1 MLGNQEKD
9 IVQCAAALACQ
20 LHRGQVDKAGVDYFT
35 GHLTAVAKMGSTWQE
50 QVVGYLH
57 DASEDTSNSVEE
69 VLNLLDE
76 KLESPLSEAD
86 REELTTALRL
96 LNHHLSPDRETYIQ
110 RIKSN
115 ALATKVKL
123 HDLTDNMD
131 LSRIPN
137 PTQKDYKRVER
148 YTKEYDC
155 LSAFKLSSST
165 KAL

>member
-1 MLGNQEKD
+1 MLSNKEKV
-9 IVQCAAALACQ
+9 IVQSAADIACQ
-20 LHRGQVDKAGVDYFT
+20 LHKGQKDKAGVDYFT
-35 GHLTAVAKMGSTWQE
+35 GHLSAVTKMGNTWQE

-57 DASEDTSNSVEE
+57 DASEDTPNSVEE

-86 REELTTALRL
+86 REELATALRL

-123 HDLTDNMD
+123 HDLTHNMD
-131 LSRIPN
+131 LSCIPSS
-137 PTQKDYKRVER
+137 TQKDYKRVER

-155 LSAFKLSSST
+155 LSSF
-165 KAL
+165 

>member
-1 MLGNQEKD
+1 MLSNKEKV
-9 IVQCAAALACQ
+9 IVQSAADIACQ
-20 LHRGQVDKAGVDYFT
+20 LHKGQKDKAGVDYFT
-35 GHLTAVAKMGSTWQE
+35 GHLSAVTKMGNTWQE

-57 DASEDTSNSVEE
+57 DASEDTPNSVEE

-86 REELTTALRL
+86 REELATALRL

-123 HDLTDNMD
+123 HDLTHNMD

-137 PTQKDYKRVER
+137 PTQKDCERVER
-148 YTKEYDC
+148 CKSEYDY
-155 LSAFKLSSST
+155 LSRL
-165 KAL
+165 

>member
-1 MLGNQEKD
+1 MLSKKEKV
-9 IVQCAAALACQ
+9 IVQSAADIACQ
-20 LHRGQVDKAGVDYFT
+20 LHKGQKDKAGVDYFT
-35 GHLTAVAKMGSTWQE
+35 GHLSAVTKMGNTWQE

-57 DASEDTSNSVEE
+57 DASEDTPNSVEE

-123 HDLTDNMD
+123 HDLMHNMD

-137 PTQKDYKRVER
+137 PTQKDCERVER
-148 YTKEYDC
+148 YKSEYDY
-155 LSAFKLSSST
+155 LSRL
-165 KAL
+165 

>member
-1 MLGNQEKD
+1 MLSNKEKV
-9 IVQCAAALACQ
+9 IVQSAADIACQ
-20 LHRGQVDKAGVDYFT
+20 LHKGQKDKAGVDYFT
-35 GHLTAVAKMGSTWQE
+35 GHLSAVTKMGNTWQE

-57 DASEDTSNSVEE
+57 DASEDTPNSVEE

-123 HDLTDNMD
+123 HDLTHNMD

-137 PTQKDYKRVER
+137 PTQKDCERVER
-148 YTKEYDC
+148 YKSEYDY
-155 LSAFKLSSST
+155 LSRL
-165 KAL
+165 

>member
-1 MLGNQEKD
+1 MLSNKEKV
-9 IVQCAAALACQ
+9 IVQSAADIACQ
-20 LHRGQVDKAGVDYFT
+20 LHKGQKDKAGVDYFT
-35 GHLTAVAKMGSTWQE
+35 GHLSAVTKMGNTWQE

-123 HDLTDNMD
+123 HDLTHNMD

-137 PTQKDYKRVER
+137 PTQKDYERVER
-148 YTKEYDC
+148 YKREYDY
-155 LSAFKLSSST
+155 LSRL
-165 KAL
+165 

>member
-1 MLGNQEKD
+1 MLSNKEKV
-9 IVQCAAALACQ
+9 IVQSAADIACQ
-20 LHRGQVDKAGVDYFT
+20 LHKGQKDKAGVDYFT
-35 GHLTAVAKMGSTWQE
+35 GHLSAVAKMGNTWQE

-57 DASEDTSNSVEE
+57 DASEDTPNSVEE

-86 REELTTALRL
+86 REELATALRL

-123 HDLTDNMD
+123 HDLMHNMD

-137 PTQKDYKRVER
+137 PTQKDCERVER
-148 YTKEYDC
+148 YKSEYDY
-155 LSAFKLSSST
+155 LGRL
-165 KAL
+165 

>member
-1 MLGNQEKD
+1 MLSKKEKV
-9 IVQCAAALACQ
+9 IVQSAADIACQ
-20 LHRGQVDKAGVDYFT
+20 LHKGQKDKAGVEYFT
-35 GHLTAVAKMGSTWQE
+35 GHLSAVAKMGNTWQE

-57 DASEDTSNSVEE
+57 DASEDTPNSVEE

-123 HDLTDNMD
+123 HDLMHNMD

-137 PTQKDYKRVER
+137 PTQKDCERVER
-148 YTKEYDC
+148 YKSEYDY
-155 LSAFKLSSST
+155 LSRL
-165 KAL
+165 

>member
-1 MLGNQEKD
+1 MLSNKEKV
-9 IVQCAAALACQ
+9 IVQSAADIACQ
-20 LHRGQVDKAGVDYFT
+20 LHKGQKDKAGVDYFT
-35 GHLTAVAKMGSTWQE
+35 GHLSAVAKMGNTWQE

-76 KLESPLSEAD
+76 KLEGPLSEAD
-86 REELTTALRL
+86 REELATALRL
-96 LNHHLSPDRETYIQ
+96 LNHHLAPDRETYIQ

-123 HDLTDNMD
+123 HDLTHNMD

-137 PTQKDYKRVER
+137 PTQKDCERVER
-148 YTKEYDC
+148 YKSEYDY
-155 LSAFKLSSST
+155 LSRL
-165 KAL
+165 

>member
-1 MLGNQEKD
+1 MLSNKEKV
-9 IVQCAAALACQ
+9 IVQSAADIACQ
-20 LHRGQVDKAGVDYFT
+20 LHKGQKDKAGVDYFT
-35 GHLTAVAKMGSTWQE
+35 GHLSAVAKMGNTWQE

-69 VLNLLDE
+69 VLNLLDD

-86 REELTTALRL
+86 REELATALRL

-123 HDLTDNMD
+123 HDLTHNMD

-137 PTQKDYKRVER
+137 STQKDYERVER
-148 YTKEYDC
+148 YKNEYDY
-155 LSAFKLSSST
+155 LSRL
-165 KAL
+165 

>member
-1 MLGNQEKD
+1 MLSNKEKV
-9 IVQCAAALACQ
+9 IVQSAAALACQ
-20 LHRGQVDKAGVDYFT
+20 LHRGQLDKAGVDYFT
-35 GHLTAVAKMGSTWQE
+35 GHLSAVAKMGNTWQE
-50 QVVGYLH
+50 KVVGYLH
-57 DASEDTSNSVEE
+57 DASEDTPNSVEQ

-86 REELTTALRL
+86 REELATALRL

-123 HDLTDNMD
+123 HDLTHNMD

-137 PTQKDYKRVER
+137 PTQKDYERVER
-148 YTKEYDC
+148 YKSEYDY
-155 LSAFKLSSST
+155 LSRL
-165 KAL
+165 

>member
-1 MLGNQEKD
+1 MLSNKEKA
-9 IVQCAAALACQ
+9 IVQSAADIASQ
-20 LHRGQVDKAGVDYFT
+20 LHRGQKDKAGVEYFT
-35 GHLTAVAKMGSTWQE
+35 GHLSAVAKMGNTWQE

-123 HDLTDNMD
+123 HDLTHNMD

-137 PTQKDYKRVER
+137 PTQKDYERVER
-148 YTKEYDC
+148 YKSEYDY
-155 LSAFKLSSST
+155 LSRL
-165 KAL
+165 